1 MERKV
6 FESDQNESDIEESD
20 METRIAYTIKL
31 LLIALVI
38 VFIITTVK
46 AIISGIIKGI
56 TQARQILAGRSLEEI
71 QREDKEKIERLKQK
85 ERIRFES
92 PLYKLTH
99 PLGYINTIIDD
110 RIDDLAGKGNR

>member
-1 MERKV
+1 MECKV
-6 FESDQNESDIEESD
+6 FESDKNESDIEESD
-20 METRIAYTIKL
+20 METRIAYAIKL

-38 VFIITTVK
+38 VLIITTIK

-71 QREDKEKIERLKQK
+71 QREDKERIKQLKQK
-85 ERIRFES
+85 ERIKFES
-92 PLYKLTH
+92 PLYKFTH

-110 RIDDLAGKGNR
+110 KIDNLAGKGNK